1 MILSSRLSA
10 CLFGAGTALV
20 TSVGAISPFALQAL
34 ALSQREVDAI
44 AWQVSVLIS
53 PNLTKRGDRLIIQ
66 GEKTGSGVIL
76 ARNGNTY
83 YVLTALHVV
92 LKRGGFHAVATPD
105 GRVHYVDASSNSS
118 AIIPLGSLTG
128 NLGEQI
134 NGLDLA
140 LLKFE
145 SDRSYPV
152 TRIASE
158 RVRKNESVFVSGWL
172 NPSDLRRTTRFR
184 RLTPG
189 YIREIANSSSTDGG
203 YSLLYSNQTGAGM
216 SGGPIF
222 NARGQLIGIHGRGRG
237 IENNCSIP
245 ELNINHSCG
254 MQLIDFLNHPQVRA
268 AGLEFN
274 RNPPDR
280 EMIRYG
286 LTYRSQSD
294 RIGGINSPN
303 PTSSTPEANL
313 PPENLPPENLPP
325 ENLPPE
331 NLTPENLPPENLPPE
346 NLPAENLPPENL
358 PPENLPAENL
368 PPENLPPENLP
379 AENLPQENLP
389 PEPSAESEEGNIY
402 YVDPQRGTN
411 KATAGSRE
419 NPFRS
424 ITYAL
429 QGIRP
434 GTTIQLAPGT
444 YNQEKFPI
452 KLKPGII
459 LKGNSDRQGQGVKI
473 LGGDFLVTRTSGSYN
488 TAILAAKNSSI
499 IGLTVTNNNQGG
511 TGILVDGTNPRIGNN
526 TFANNGRDGIVVA
539 GDGSPR
545 IENNLFL
552 NNRGNGIAVIGSA
565 SGEIRNND
573 FQNTGFGLAIGET
586 AAPMVAD
593 NHIRANKTGIA
604 IGQQSRPTLQ
614 GNIIENNQEYGLLVM
629 AEARAEVTGNN
640 LFRNNTTSDRL
651 IARTNTWPV
660 NPRAESGQ
668 TPIFGCIEYDGGIAT
683 FAQNGNSSIPRP
695 MLTWNNSRSL
705 PPQTRCDLATQR
717 LRGIVENVVRNDGR
731 LEQMFLSSGRVND
744 SPAVCLLEDE
754 AERCNNSNMLFLLSP
769 EQQSN
774 PLEALEQLLLFEGA
788 TVSSAGSEV
797 RASLK
802 PLAQSLQPELGLW
815 FAD

>member
-1 MILSSRLSA
+1 MMILSSRLSA
-10 CLFGAGTALV
+10 CLFGAGAALV
-20 TSVGAISPFALQAL
+20 TSVGAISPFALNAL

-92 LKRGGFHAVATPD
+92 LKRGGFHAIATPD

-118 AIIPLGSLTG
+118 AIIPLGSLAG
-128 NLGEQI
+128 NLGQQI

-152 TRIASE
+152 ARIASE
-158 RVRKNESVFVSGWL
+158 RVRKNESVFVSGWR

-189 YIREIANSSSTDGG
+189 SIREIVNSDSTDGG
-203 YSLLYSNQTGAGM
+203 YSLLYSNETGAGT

-222 NARGQLIGIHGRGRG
+222 NASGQLIGIHGRGRG
-237 IENNCSIP
+237 IENNCSSIP
-245 ELNINHSCG
+245 ELNVNNSCG

-268 AGLEFN
+268 ARLEFN

-286 LTYRSQSD
+286 LTHRSQSD

-303 PTSSTPEANL
+303 PTPSPPQANL

-331 NLTPENLPPENLPPE
+331 NL
-346 NLPAENLPPENL
+346 
-358 PPENLPAENL
+358 
-368 PPENLPPENLP
+368 
-379 AENLPQENLP
+379 P
-389 PEPSAESEEGNIY
+389 PEPSPDSEEGNIY

-411 KATAGSRE
+411 KATAGSRD

-429 QGIRP
+429 QGIRQ

-459 LKGNSDRQGQGVKI
+459 LKGDSDRQGRGVTI
-473 LGGDFLVTRTSGSYN
+473 LGGGFLVTRTSGNYN

-511 TGILVDGTNPRIGNN
+511 TGIVVDGTNPTIGNN

-545 IENNLFL
+545 IDNNLFL

-565 SGEIRNND
+565 SGDIRNND
-573 FQNTGFGLAIGET
+573 FQNTGLGLAIGET
-586 AAPMVAD
+586 AAPVVAD

-651 IARTNTWPV
+651 IARTKTWPV

-705 PPQTRCDLATQR
+705 PPKNRCDLATQR
-717 LRGIVENVVRNDGR
+717 LRGIVDNFVRNNGR

-744 SPAVCLLEDE
+744 SPAICLLEDE

-769 EQQSN
+769 EQQNN
-774 PLEALEQLLLFEGA
+774 PLEALEQLLIFEGA
-788 TVSSAGSEV
+788 TVSPAGSEV